1 MGYDLSPIVMTYI
14 RNSKGIKGQG
24 LNGSVGFRNVDQ
36 NINKTFPGI
45 KAKDL
50 GSDRLK
56 TY

>member
-1 MGYDLSPIVMTYI
+1 MTYI